1 MSFRL
6 HEDRIAVKAGEAE
19 EVSKSGLILSEG
31 AQNPWI
37 FSEVVLVGPG
47 RRNEAGELVEMDFTA
62 GDEVMHHIHAGQPTE
77 VDGTEYRI
85 LRPGDIVGVKT
96 TELKSV

>member
-6 HEDRIAVKAGEAE
+6 SGDAIAVLAGEAE
-19 EVSKSGLILSEG
+19 ETSASGLILTEG

-37 FSEVVLVGPG
+37 TGTVVHVGPG
-47 RRNEAGELVEMDFTA
+47 RRNEAGDVVEMDY
-62 GDEVMHHIHAGQPTE
+62 QPDDVVIFHRHVGSPWE
-77 VDGTEYRI
+77 WESVEYRI
-85 LRPGDIVGVKT
+85 LRPGDIVAVQT